1 VTPSRQWPRIE
12 LLVPIAIDPARHE
25 AILAFGPKRS
35 EEPYTREDLDAL
47 AAVASSLALLLEGP
61 TPAPDRESRGFE
73 ECHRCGTCYDSGVS
87 QCAQGHAPLTSVN
100 MPRTLAGRYRLD
112 RRLGRGGMG
121 TVYEAVDV
129 ALDRRVAVKVVRD
142 EWVHNASAA
151 GRFRREARAVAALT
165 HPNIVTVYDYGVEA
179 GLRAFLVMEL
189 LRGTSLRDEL
199 RRVGRL
205 GPDRTLAILRGVAAA
220 AEAAHQHRLVHRD
233 LKPENIFLAQAG
245 ESGATT
251 QEETV
256 KVLDFGVVKPLLGSD
271 EAADAGG
278 TAVTETGVMVGTVGY
293 ISPDQLLGDR
303 PDVSWDIWAMAVLT
317 CESLT
322 GALPFLVG
330 SRESWRRLVLTGRA
344 TPVAEHL
351 PGAPRAW
358 QAFFD
363 SALAPERARR
373 PASASEFLRQL
384 EAHLRGGH

>member
-1 VTPSRQWPRIE
+1 
-12 LLVPIAIDPARHE
+12 
-25 AILAFGPKRS
+25 
-35 EEPYTREDLDAL
+35 
-47 AAVASSLALLLEGP
+47 
-61 TPAPDRESRGFE
+61 
-73 ECHRCGTCYDSGVS
+73 
-87 QCAQGHAPLTSVN
+87 

-151 GRFRREARAVAALT
+151 RRFRREARAVAALA

-205 GPDRTLAILRGVAAA
+205 GPDRTLAILRGVTAAV
-220 AEAAHQHRLVHRD
+220 EAAHQHRLIHRD

-278 TAVTETGVMVGTVGY
+278 TAVTEAGVMVGTVGY

-303 PDVSWDIWAMAVLT
+303 PDVSWDIWAMAVLAY
-317 CESLT
+317 ESLT
-322 GALPFLVG
+322 GALPFPVG
-330 SRESWRRLVLTGRA
+330 SRESWRRLVVTGRA
-344 TPVAEHL
+344 TPVADHL